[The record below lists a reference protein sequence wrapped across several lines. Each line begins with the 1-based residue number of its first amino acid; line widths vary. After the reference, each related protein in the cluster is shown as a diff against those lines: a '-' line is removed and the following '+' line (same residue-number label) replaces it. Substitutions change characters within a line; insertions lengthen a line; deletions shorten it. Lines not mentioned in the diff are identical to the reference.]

1 MSELPPHAP
10 AEADEKPQ
18 AAADESAAKISK
30 LEEQLKAEQQ
40 KYVYLY
46 AEFDNYKKR
55 IARER
60 EELIKYE
67 GKEFEQLTLGFD
79 DDDKRQLESNMRA
92 WRTRLEQFELDLEL
106 EPRRIRDFYEVRA
119 RRVEPIGL
127 VYLWP
132 ETN

>member
-1 MSELPPHAP
+1 M
-10 AEADEKPQ
+10 
-18 AAADESAAKISK
+18 
-30 LEEQLKAEQQ
+30 
-40 KYVYLY
+40 
-46 AEFDNYKKR
+46 
-55 IARER
+55 R
-60 EELIKYE
+60 EELTKYE

-79 DDDKRQLESNMRA
+79 EDEKRQLESNMRA
-92 WRTRLEQFELDLEL
+92 WRTRLEQFDRDLEL